1 MLSRVLGKSSD
12 ISFLRRALKRHLQ
25 IFIPR
30 GLSCELQ
37 PEWSPNLSSI
47 SFVTA
52 QEIREMLALIAVSRG
67 LAQKRVYDLL
77 IKILDSNPN
86 NADILN
92 RGNLQ
97 FLVIRLIVNAGD
109 THLRKLYS
117 DILCKVFQHDTTPQ
131 IVSTILNEVQAFYQ
145 NPKNLDIQSDLFNVL
160 YKSLLQKSPNTFL
173 HFPQDTPFNSKV
185 TLPPIEKIPSSKI
198 GITLSC
204 WIRVGAF
211 GETPISCLFQL
222 SHKKFVDNPSE
233 EPRLQSLNVFFRAS
247 YKVTNVLKDVETSSA
262 NSGLSYHPTD
272 FVQQETETPKKVL
285 NLCISSCTILSPTST
300 ISSLLVPDAI
310 VDYDWSELDLWKLL
324 TLTFDESSGGVS
336 CFIDG
341 VKCRVKQWS
350 PLGYINLSCDS
361 EYSIVKKLYPAPSK
375 DNPLIVSIGGLH
387 AENTAFKATVER
399 LNKKYEDY
407 KSGTLEEDEEAYTIL
422 QNLKCFYRVV
432 SGFAGDIGDFVI
444 IEGNFLEKDQ
454 LKCVELGTHK
464 LINRLDQKLL
474 ANFTSELMENNFVRD
489 RGRSG
494 IKSLDTFSTRTLS
507 PARVKG
513 ESDAEPDS
521 SSIVSDLFTMFSFSS
536 KASEGGST
544 SRGGIV
550 VEGQISCHR
559 TIKLVDTLLN
569 LGGFKILYRF
579 ISREKFNLLPIVK
592 IICAMIL
599 ASQSASDNFEKN
611 ENKFSL
617 LYSLKNFE
625 NIPQVNDSIKFIL
638 ESSAR
643 FNDVNSTSHRLLKS
657 SEAIITHISLIQ
669 IIISLVVLSPL
680 EVHWANILVKW
691 LRDACE
697 DNFFENTRQILST
710 IGPIPFLYL
719 LSLWG
724 NHYDRSELKS
734 LCKEDTTE
742 KMTEVQKFQVRISRL
757 VKQLVSP
764 DAYMH
769 KSSTTCL
776 PSGFDSVHML
786 HFLNFAVG
794 SLRVPSST
802 SSSLH
807 KLDFKPTA
815 QASKSTLSAV
825 ETVLDCL
832 LALAFGPNLKYF
844 VSFSRSLPLSGVLW
858 YLLFDLCGSCYSSIR
873 SRAVRLMI
881 ASLATEDRR
890 IDQKQLANFEK
901 CNGFS
906 ILTEQLSRPIIVTVK
921 SDSQSR
927 MKTEP
932 TILEI
937 LLDFLFWKS
946 LGGSSDDCFE
956 RLDSL
961 DNFTRFTSTDRTFE
975 IQGLES
981 EMCRDSEEIAHK
993 ISSSDQNLGI
1003 EQSNSESG
1011 LISSIFS
1018 GGQLSQIQTY
1028 KSTEDEEDS
1037 SIRVISASTVSTTEL
1052 PTSVLG
1058 NNAIRMKYSIQ
1069 TRR

>member
-1 MLSRVLGKSSD
+1 MYESMLSRVLGESSD

-30 GLSCELQ
+30 VSSCELQ

-52 QEIREMLALIAVSRG
+52 QDVHETLALITVSRG
-67 LAQKRVYDLL
+67 SVQKRLYDLL

-92 RGNLQ
+92 KENLH
-97 FLVIRLIVNAGD
+97 FLVMRIFVNTGD
-109 THLRKLYS
+109 THLRKIYS
-117 DILCKVFQHDTTPQ
+117 DILCKVFQHNSAPQ
-131 IVSTILNEVQAFYQ
+131 MVSMIFNEVQSFYE
-145 NPKNLDIQSDLFNVL
+145 NSKNTDIQSDLFNLL
-160 YKSLLQKSPNTFL
+160 YKSLLLKSPNKFL
-173 HFPQDTPFNSKV
+173 HFPQDNPFNSKI

-198 GITLSC
+198 GFTLSC

-222 SHKKFVDNPSE
+222 FHKKNVDNPSE
-233 EPRLQSLNVFFRAS
+233 EPRLQSLNVFFRTS
-247 YKVTNVLKDVETSSA
+247 YKVTSVLKDMETSSA

-272 FVQQETETPKKVL
+272 VQQEIESPKKVL
-285 NLCISSCTILSPTST
+285 HLCISSFTILSPTST
-300 ISSLLVPDAI
+300 ISSLLVPDVV

-341 VKCRVKQWS
+341 VKCRLKQWS
-350 PLGYINLSCDS
+350 PLGYINLSSDS

-375 DNPLIVSIGGLH
+375 DNPLIVSVGGLH
-387 AENTAFKATVER
+387 AENTVFKATVDR
-399 LNKKYEDY
+399 LNKRFEDRNN
-407 KSGTLEEDEEAYTIL
+407 GTFEEDEEAFAVL
-422 QNLKCFYRVV
+422 QNLNCFHRVV
-432 SGFAGDIGDFVI
+432 SGFAGDIGDFVV
-444 IEGNFLEKDQ
+444 IEGSVFEKDQ
-454 LKCVELGTHK
+454 LKCVELGANK
-464 LINRLDQKLL
+464 QINRPDQKLL
-474 ANFTSELMENNFVRD
+474 TSFTSELMENNFVRE
-489 RGRSG
+489 RGRSD
-494 IKSLDTFSTRTLS
+494 IKSSEPFSMRTLS
-507 PARVKG
+507 PGRVKG
-513 ESDAEPDS
+513 ESDTETDS

-536 KASEGGST
+536 KASEGSST

-550 VEGQISCHR
+550 VDGQVSCHS
-559 TIKLVDTLLN
+559 TIKLVDAILN

-579 ISREKFNLLPIVK
+579 ISREKSNLLPIVK

-599 ASQSASDNFEKN
+599 ASQSASEVFEKT

-643 FNDVNSTSHRLLKS
+643 FAAVNSTSHRLLKS
-657 SEAIITHISLIQ
+657 SETIITHISLIQ
-669 IIISLVVLSPL
+669 IIISLIILSPL
-680 EVHWANILVKW
+680 EINWANILVKW

-697 DNFFENTRQILST
+697 DNYFENTRQILNT
-710 IGPIPFLYL
+710 VGPIPFLHL

-724 NHYDRSELKS
+724 NYYDRSELKS
-734 LCKEDTTE
+734 LCKEDITE
-742 KMTEVQKFQVRISRL
+742 KMTEVQKFQVRTSKF

-764 DAYMH
+764 DAYMQ
-769 KSSTTCL
+769 KASATCL

-794 SLRVPSST
+794 LLRAPSST
-802 SSSLH
+802 SASLH
-807 KLDFKPTA
+807 KLDFKPTM
-815 QASKSTLSAV
+815 QASKSTLLAV

-832 LALAFGPNLKYF
+832 LALTSGPNLKYF
-844 VSFSRSLPLSGVLW
+844 VIFCRSLPLSGVLW

-873 SRAVRLMI
+873 SRAVRLVI

-901 CNGFS
+901 NNGFS
-906 ILTEQLSRPIIVTVK
+906 ILTEQLSRPISVTIK

-927 MKTEP
+927 RKTEP

-946 LGGSSDDCFE
+946 LGGSSDEDVQLLHRESFE
-956 RLDSL
+956 RLDSQ
-961 DNFTRFTSTDRTFE
+961 DNFTRFT
-975 IQGLES
+975 G
-981 EMCRDSEEIAHK
+981 
-993 ISSSDQNLGI
+993 
-1003 EQSNSESG
+1003 
-1011 LISSIFS
+1011 
-1018 GGQLSQIQTY
+1018 
-1028 KSTEDEEDS
+1028 
-1037 SIRVISASTVSTTEL
+1037 V
-1052 PTSVLG
+1052 
-1058 NNAIRMKYSIQ
+1058 
-1069 TRR
+1069 